1 MQREIGAISYAAELV
16 RADIKPEAHC
26 LSMVMFSPDVDSCRP
41 LCDSVWAYLHTFPHR
56 GPTYGGRNK
65 AGELKS
71 GICAHEVKRELD
83 MNEGSEQWGD
93 YLQSGDADFAQPPTR
108 SIAAGVHM
116 WAGAAVS
123 ATRKLITT
131 AMISTTDAEVHAASG
146 NIMLGTWIQDYLEAI
161 GYPQTR
167 ATIVFADNMPTVQ
180 LGNGS
185 SPTRSRHIARRIA
198 YCADKVR
205 DERFIFKHVKDENN
219 PADYLTKWVPPKK
232 FRASINYIFNLENA
246 LKK

>member
-1 MQREIGAISYAAELV
+1 MISRTRWLG
-16 RADIKPEAHC
+16 D
-26 LSMVMFSPDVDSCRP
+26 
-41 LCDSVWAYLHTFPHR
+41 
-56 GPTYGGRNK
+56 GGRLSLEN
-65 AGELKS
+65 LL
-71 GICAHEVKRELD
+71 V
-83 MNEGSEQWGD
+83 
-93 YLQSGDADFAQPPTR
+93 T
-108 SIAAGVHM
+108 
-116 WAGAAVS
+116 
-123 ATRKLITT
+123 AT
-131 AMISTTDAEVHAASG
+131 V
-146 NIMLGTWIQDYLEAI
+146 
-161 GYPQTR
+161 
-167 ATIVFADNMPTVQ
+167 VFADNMPTVQ